1 MERQTKLDPFNYG
14 TWNVVSSLVQVAA
27 TIIGLIM
34 LMQGNE
40 AGLLGLGAL
49 FGGAKGTLIGDF
61 LQWQRTNGPKPPM
74 LAGTLLAFVLASA
87 VLLVG
92 CGTTVSKQF
101 LVDSQTA
108 AMSAASDYL
117 GGCRT
122 VTVAPAFTVD
132 FNQNVTYGGGLFAG
146 CEAQGHLV
154 EFRCVGMQDEETGKV
169 RVQCQPL
176 SLWQLAPDRPV
187 RPVREEKP

>member
-14 TWNVVSSLVQVAA
+14 TWNVLTSLVQLAT

-49 FGGAKGTLIGDF
+49 FGGAKGNLVTDF
-61 LQWQRTNGPKPPM
+61 LQWYRTNGPKPPKPLM
-74 LAGTLLAFVLASA
+74 MAGTILALILATA

-101 LVDSQTA
+101 LVDSHAAVEATA
-108 AMSAASDYL
+108 GDYL
-117 GGCRT
+117 LGCQT

-132 FNQNVTYGGGLFAG
+132 WNQNVTYGGGLFAG
-146 CEAQGHLV
+146 CSENGHLV
-154 EFRCVGMQDEETGKV
+154 EFRCVGLQDEETGKV
-169 RVQCQPL
+169 RVKCVPL
-176 SLWQLAPDRPV
+176 SLWKLA
-187 RPVREEKP
+187 EEKP

>member
-1 MERQTKLDPFNYG
+1 MERQTKLDPFNHG
-14 TWNVVSSLVQVAA
+14 TWNVLTSLVQLAT

-49 FGGAKGTLIGDF
+49 FGGAKGSLVTDF
-61 LQWQRTNGPKPPM
+61 LQWYRTNGPKPPKPPM
-74 LAGTLLAFVLASA
+74 MAGTILALILATA

-108 AMSAASDYL
+108 VMSTASDYL
-117 GGCRT
+117 NGCRS

-132 FNQNVTYGGGLFAG
+132 WNQNVAYGGGLFAG
-146 CEAQGHLV
+146 CEAKGNLV
-154 EFRCVGMQDEETGKV
+154 EFRCMGIQDEETGKLKV
-169 RVQCQPL
+169 KCDPL
-176 SLWQLAPDRPV
+176 ALWQLQED
-187 RPVREEKP
+187 EQ